1 MKKIYSIII
10 IAFVL
15 LFSTCTK
22 DKEPSQLEIFIHNV
36 ETTDFSALIE
46 GEYVYDNEIKD
57 LYLLYGKDS
66 LLIDGTTKKKVD
78 LQEKRFSVVIDDL
91 LSNTQY
97 YYCIEYSSKYSN
109 FKTKIY
115 DFVTQEIEEPSLPDV
130 PDNPSTP
137 EEPDD
142 SNDISSV
149 TTSDV
154 TDITSN
160 SAICGGIIVSDDMTI
175 ITSCGVCW
183 NTYSQPTIN
192 DSHTSDEIG
201 NGIFISELTNLE
213 ANTKFYV
220 RAYATTDK
228 GVTYGEQKEFV
239 TLKVIDVP
247 TVTTTIISNVTETE
261 AIGGGNV
268 VSDGGAF
275 VTEKGICWSTS
286 PNPTIENDRTVDGFG
301 LGSFVSYMQGLTHNT
316 KYYVRAYATNEIGTA
331 YGEQKEFSTL
341 INIVAPEV
349 TTNNI
354 TSITPNSATCGG
366 NVISD
371 GNAEVMAKG
380 VCWSTTPNPTI
391 YNDHTTDGSG
401 LGSFVSYLSN
411 LNQNTKYYVR
421 AYATN
426 KKETAY
432 GEEKCFETKEII
444 LPTVIT
450 YEVSNVTTRTATCS
464 GNVVSDGNAPVT
476 ARGICWSTSS
486 NPTIDDKYKTIGS
499 NTGSFIADLENLLDN
514 TTYYVRAFATNEK
527 GTAYGEEKV
536 FTTIE
541 IVLPTVTTKDVTSI
555 TAGTAVCGGDVISDG
570 NAMVTTKGVCW
581 SINPNPTT
589 EDNKMISG
597 SGIGAYTLN
606 ISNLSDNT
614 TYYIR
619 AYATNLKGTSYG
631 EEMIFKTLERT
642 FENGYEYVD
651 LGLPSGLKWATNN
664 IGANEPEDYGNYYS
678 WGEIETKDVYK
689 FSSCETYGMG
699 ICEISGWA
707 QYDAARANWGG
718 DWRMPTKIEMQELID
733 ECIWIWTT
741 QNGVNGCKVEGP
753 SGASIF
759 LPAAGRGREESESSV
774 DVVGKDGIYW
784 SSTSPTNGSFYYY
797 AYALNFFNN
806 TPIDCNY
813 PMSDYHRGNGFS
825 VRPVIK

>member
-1 MKKIYSIII
+1 MKKIYLIII

-115 DFVTQEIEEPSLPDV
+115 DFVTQDIEEPSIPDNPDV
-130 PDNPSTP
+130 PDMP

-142 SNDISSV
+142 SNNISSV
-149 TTSDV
+149 ITSDI
-154 TDITSN
+154 TDITSS
-160 SAICGGIIVSDDMTI
+160 SAVCGGIVVSEDMTI

-183 NTYSQPTIN
+183 NTSSKPTIN
-192 DSHTSDEIG
+192 DSHTSDEIT
-201 NGIFISELTNLE
+201 NGTFISELTNLE
-213 ANTKFYV
+213 ANTIFYV
-220 RAYATTDK
+220 RAYATTEK

-247 TVTTTIISNVTETE
+247 TVTTSIISNITETE
-261 AIGGGNV
+261 ATVGGNV
-268 VSDGGAF
+268 LSDGGAS

-286 PNPTIENDRTVDGFG
+286 PNPTVENDHTVDGFG
-301 LGSFVSYMQGLTHNT
+301 LGNFVSYIQGLTHNT
-316 KYYVRAYATNEIGTA
+316 KYYVRAYAINEIGIS
-331 YGEQKEFSTL
+331 YGEQREFTTL

-349 TTNNI
+349 TTNDI
-354 TSITPNSATCGG
+354 TAISPNSATCGG

-411 LNQNTKYYVR
+411 LNQNTKYYIR

-432 GEEKCFETKEII
+432 GEEKCFETKEIV

-450 YEVSNVTTRTATCS
+450 YEVTGVTTKTAICS
-464 GNVVSDGNAPVT
+464 GNVALDGNATVT
-476 ARGICWSTSS
+476 ARGICWSTNS
-486 NPTIDDKYKTIGS
+486 NPTIDDSYKTIGS
-499 NTGSFIADLENLLDN
+499 GTGSFTADLENLLDN

-527 GTAYGEEKV
+527 GIAYGEEKW
-536 FTTIE
+536 FKTTE
-541 IVLPTVTTKDVTSI
+541 IMLPTVITYEVTDIISN
-555 TAGTAVCGGDVISDG
+555 TAVCGGNVTSDG
-570 NAMVTTKGVCW
+570 NAMVTAKGVCW
-581 SINPNPTT
+581 STDPNPTID
-589 EDNKMISG
+589 DNKTTDGYGLGLYS
-597 SGIGAYTLN
+597 SVLTPLTQNTAY
-606 ISNLSDNT
+606 
-614 TYYIR
+614 YVR
-619 AYATNLKGTSYG
+619 AYAVNEKGVSYG
-631 EEMIFKTLERT
+631 EEKSFTTIKVEGTS
-642 FENGYEYVD
+642 NSYDWVD
-651 LGLPSGLKWATNN
+651 LGLPSGLKWAKYNV
-664 IGANEPEDYGNYYS
+664 GAENPEEYGKYYY
-678 WGEIETKDVYK
+678 WGQIESD
-689 FSSCETYGMG
+689 
-699 ICEISGWA
+699 
-707 QYDAARANWGG
+707 NWGG
-718 DWRMPTKIEMQELID
+718 SWRMPTKTDFQELIN
-733 ECIWIWTT
+733 ECAWVWIT
-741 QNGVNGCKVEGP
+741 QNGILGYEVTGVNGG
-753 SGASIF
+753 SIF
-759 LPAAGRGREESESSV
+759 IPASGYMDDIV
-774 DVVGKDGIYW
+774 KNVGYQGYYW
-784 SSTSPTNGSFYYY
+784 SSTPCDGYYLKDGYYLRFDSDGRSTNSS
-797 AYALNFFNN
+797 
-806 TPIDCNY
+806 DKNY
-813 PMSDYHRGNGFS
+813 RYSKRL
-825 VRPVIK
+825 VLEE